1 MAGAPTVAL
10 ALGAGGARGLAQIP
24 VLEALDEL
32 GVRPQ
37 AIAGASVGALIGAGY
52 AAGISGR
59 EIRHAVTGL
68 LRNRPEVMRRL
79 MAVRVGRVSDVLSIG
94 HPMLVDAEGFVEQFL
109 PPEIP
114 FEFERLQIPFVAVAT
129 DFWRREEVVFRTGA
143 LRPAI
148 AASIAVPGM
157 MRPVE
162 HDGRVLVDGGA
173 VNPLPFDL
181 LRGAADIIVAADVTG
196 GPVED
201 EDRVPAPFE
210 ALFST
215 FAVMAHAI
223 VTEKLKS
230 GAPDLL
236 LRPNVSAFGIL
247 DFFRAV
253 PILRAAEPIKEE
265 VKRKLGMLL
274 EH

>member
-1 MAGAPTVAL
+1 MSAAPSVAL
-10 ALGAGGARGLAQIP
+10 ALGSGGARGLAHIA
-24 VLEALDEL
+24 VIEALDEL
-32 GVRPQ
+32 GVRPKV
-37 AIAGASVGALIGAGY
+37 IAGASIGALIGAGF
-52 AAGISGR
+52 AAGIAGR
-59 EIRHAVTGL
+59 DIRDAVTGL

-79 MAVRVGRVSDVLSIG
+79 MTVRVGRVSDILSIG
-94 HPMLVDAEGFVEQFL
+94 HPMLLDAEGFVEQFL

-114 FEFERLQIPFVAVAT
+114 HDFERLQIPFVAVAT
-129 DFWRREEVVFRTGA
+129 DFWRRGEVAYATGA

-157 MRPVE
+157 LRPVE

-181 LRGAADIIVAADVTG
+181 LRGAADIVVAVDVTG
-196 GPVED
+196 GAVEG

-215 FAVMAHAI
+215 FAVMSHAI
-223 VTEKLKS
+223 VAEKLKS

-236 LRPNVSAFGIL
+236 LQPNVSAFGLL
-247 DFFRAV
+247 DFFRAT

-265 VKRKLGMLL
+265 VKRKLGAFL
-274 EH
+274 EL

>member
-1 MAGAPTVAL
+1 MAGTPSVAL
-10 ALGAGGARGLAQIP
+10 ALGAGGARGLAHIA
-24 VLEALDEL
+24 VLEALGEM
-32 GVRPQ
+32 GVQPR
-37 AIAGASVGALIGAGY
+37 AIAGASIGALFGVGY
-52 AAGISGR
+52 AAGLSGR
-59 EIRHAVTGL
+59 DIRDSVTGL
-68 LRNRPEVMRRL
+68 LRNRTEVMRRL
-79 MAVRVGRVSDVLSIG
+79 LAVRVGKVTDILSIG
-94 HPMLVDAEGFVEQFL
+94 HPMLLDAEGLVEQFL

-114 FEFERLQIPFVAVAT
+114 HDFDRLKFPFVAIAT
-129 DFWRREEVVFRTGA
+129 DFWRREEVAYSKGL

-157 MRPVE
+157 LRPVE

-181 LRGAADIIVAADVTG
+181 LRGAADIVVAVDVTG
-196 GPVED
+196 GPVES

-215 FAVMAHAI
+215 FAVMSHAI
-223 VTEKLKS
+223 VAEKLKG

-236 LRPNVSAFGIL
+236 LMPNVSAFGLL
-247 DFFRAV
+247 DFFRAT

-265 VKRKLGMLL
+265 VKRKLGAFL
-274 EH
+274 EL